1 MYRPAVSIAAAQP
14 VTALAFDPVSDSIW
28 TGDNAGTVTA
38 LHSLHGL
45 RGVSFPV
52 GGALP
57 VKQLAV
63 ADNHVRALGLAG
75 HGVGAWAK
83 GGTNKWYFRCSP
95 SPATVSAISPS
106 TFSSTVVAVAT
117 TVPDIVLLN
126 TMTGSVLR
134 QASVPSHVTHLHFS
148 HSTLLCASA
157 DGYVRA
163 HDPRT
168 AARRENADSGVLAH
182 ASGVQDLQATGNF
195 FFTIGSSARHGHEFP
210 DPLVKVYDLRNMRP
224 LPPIPFS
231 DGPAFINL
239 LPKHASSLVV
249 TSPQGLVN
257 VVDVSNTNSSEFYHL
272 DTTSYITSAAVSSN
286 GSYLAFG
293 DAVGTIHLLTAADES
308 SEPFFNGFQGQ
319 PVEWAD
325 VPEPIPEIN
334 WSDSTPLN
342 SIGMPY
348 YTTPLFSS
356 WTPQFLS
363 STIPPYP
370 PPAKIPPQILSTM
383 KINDNVAYAALPKEL
398 RGRRNRVVV
407 SSTKDQARFRSGKGK
422 RDDDVELEHLT
433 LDDSIDE
440 VPRIYRKVEIE
451 YSKFGVEDFD
461 FGFYNKTAYSGL
473 ETHILN
479 SYTNPILQVMN
490 YTFPIR
496 KLARS
501 HITTNCPREHCL
513 LCELGFVARML
524 EDAHGTNCQSSNF
537 CKTVG
542 VLAQVQNQLE
552 LIDYG
557 REPTEVDYAHMI
569 QSFHRF
575 LIDHLS
581 SEGNSFPHN
590 PVIFQRPPSHST
602 TTTFQADTHLNANAS
617 FSPAAAPVT
626 QLLGIDAKNIIVCL
640 SCKAVREK
648 ENMTH
653 VVDMIYPR
661 KPLPNEFPSQAS
673 FADILRSSLIRQMT
687 HKATCQT
694 CKQFSTFS
702 SRRSIPSA
710 DLPPILA
717 VNASVY
723 NDDNLRYWLDTR
735 TGRFV
740 TPTVEV
746 RGEVEGVDDPE
757 SVTYELRAIVCQ
769 IMTKTRHSHLVAI
782 VKVLETENQ
791 PHLKGPWFLFNDFV
805 VRNISED
812 EALSFPSTW
821 KVPAVLYLEREDVR
835 SQLDFSNLPDELDLS
850 ILSRDTSISVN
861 RDKSLIKHECLRFQ
875 ELPKPGTLVSIDAEF
890 VSMQQEETE
899 FRSDGTNRV
908 IRPARLSLARVSVL
922 RGDGPKE
929 GIPFIDDHIHTSEVI
944 VDYLTEFSGI
954 KFGDLDPHL
963 SRHTLTPLK
972 LVYKKLRLLVDRGC
986 IFIGHGL
993 SKDFRIINIFVPPE
1007 QVIDTVDL
1015 YFLRNRQRRLSLRF
1029 VSWFV
1034 LGENIQTD
1042 THDSIEDA
1050 RSALRLYKA
1059 YHEFEERGV
1068 FDEKLDELY
1077 RAGKQN
1083 NWKPPL
1089 PTSTAISPVTTTS
1102 PGHVLAQPTALSP
1115 PSTQSTQTPGQGHA
1129 SMQIQPPSVS
1139 QFNMLAAAAAARN
1152 FAHQGQ
1158 FQSMRFDMNALNAAA
1173 AGYFTPPDVNPFGA
1187 SGSGASSG
1195 GGWSRR

>member
-1 MYRPAVSIAAAQP
+1 MASSYQQFPPITTLHDTYGQP
-14 VTALAFDPVSDSIW
+14 VTALSFDPVSDSLW
-28 TGDNAGTVTA
+28 TGTHSGTVIA
-38 LHSLHGL
+38 LHTVQGV

-52 GGALP
+52 GGGLA
-57 VKQLAV
+57 VKQLSV
-63 ADNHVRALGLAG
+63 GDNHVRALGMAG
-75 HGVGAWAK
+75 EGVGSWAK
-83 GGTNKWYFRCSP
+83 GGMNKWYFRS
-95 SPATVSAISPS
+95 
-106 TFSSTVVAVAT
+106 SSTVTAMSGSIFSPNLVAAAT
-117 TVPDIVLLN
+117 STPEIVLLN
-126 TMTGSVLR
+126 SMTGSTVR
-134 QASVPSHVTHLHFS
+134 QVSVPSHITNLQFS

-168 AARRENADSGVLAH
+168 GVRREGGDGSVHAH
-182 ASGVQDLQATGNF
+182 SSGVQDLQAAGNF
-195 FFTIGSSARHGHEFP
+195 FFTIGWSIRRGHEFP

-224 LPPIPFS
+224 LPPVPFS

-239 LPKHASSLVV
+239 LPKHSSSLVI
-249 TSPQGLVN
+249 TSSQGLVN
-257 VVDVSNTNSSEFYHL
+257 VVDVSDFSSASGFYQL
-272 DTTSYITSAAVSSN
+272 DTTSYITSTAVSSN

-293 DAVGTIHLLTAADES
+293 DAIGELHLLTAADSS
-308 SEPFFNGFQGQ
+308 SEPLFNGFEGQ

-325 VPEPIPEIN
+325 HPEPLPDIT
-334 WSDSTPLN
+334 WTDATPLN
-342 SIGMPY
+342 SIGLPH
-348 YTTPLFSS
+348 YTAPLLSS
-356 WTPQFLS
+356 FTPQFLPHS
-363 STIPPYP
+363 NTQTPNYP

-398 RGRRNRVVV
+398 RGRRNRVVA
-407 SSTKDQARFRSGKGK
+407 SGARDQGRFRSGKG
-422 RDDDVELEHLT
+422 RRED
-433 LDDSIDE
+433 

-461 FGFYNKTAYSGL
+461 FGFYNKTAFSGL

-479 SYTNPILQVMN
+479 SYTNPILQVLH
-490 YTFPIR
+490 YTPPIR
-496 KLARS
+496 TLAKS

-513 LCELGFVARML
+513 LCELGFVVRML

-542 VLAQVQNQLE
+542 VLAQAQNQLE

-590 PVIFQRPPSHST
+590 PIIFARAPG
-602 TTTFQADTHLNANAS
+602 AR
-617 FSPAAAPVT
+617 SPAAAPVT
-626 QLLGIDAKNIIVCL
+626 QLLGIDAKNVILCL

-653 VVDMIYPR
+653 VIDMIYP
-661 KPLPNEFPSQAS
+661 KKALANEPPPPPTDTSFPS
-673 FADILRSSLIRQMT
+673 ILRSSLIRQMT

-702 SRRSIPSA
+702 SRRSIPTA

-717 VNASVY
+717 VNANVY
-723 NDDNLRYWLDTR
+723 NEENLRYWLD
-735 TGRFV
+735 GRRGERFLG
-740 TPTVEV
+740 PRVEV
-746 RGEVEGVDDPE
+746 RGEVEGVDDAE
-757 SVTYELRAIVCQ
+757 CVGYELRAIVCQ
-769 IMTKTRHSHLVAI
+769 IMTKAKHSHLVAI
-782 VKVLETENQ
+782 VRVPEAEGQ
-791 PHLKGPWFLFNDFV
+791 PGLKGPWFVFNDFV
-805 VRNISED
+805 VRNITEE

-835 SQLDFSNLPDELDLS
+835 PNLDFSGLPDELDPS
-850 ILSRDTSISVN
+850 ILSRDTSISVS
-861 RDKSLIKHECLRFQ
+861 RDKGLVRHECLRFE
-875 ELPKPGTLVSIDAEF
+875 ELPKPGTLVAIDAEF

-899 FRSDGTNRV
+899 YRSDGTNRV

-929 GIPFIDDHIHTSEVI
+929 GVPFIDDHIHTSEVI

-954 KFGDLDPHL
+954 KFGDLDPLL

-993 SKDFRIINIFVPPE
+993 SKDFRIINIFVPPD

-1015 YFLRNRQRRLSLRF
+1015 YFLRTRQRRLSLRF
-1029 VSWFV
+1029 LSWFV

-1059 YHEFEERGV
+1059 YHEFEELGI
-1068 FDEKLDELY
+1068 FDDKLEELY
-1077 RAGKQN
+1077 REGKQY
-1083 NWKPPL
+1083 NWKPPQ
-1089 PTSTAISPVTTTS
+1089 PAAGASPRSPPPSATTS
-1102 PGHVLAQPTALSP
+1102 IP
-1115 PSTQSTQTPGQGHA
+1115 
-1129 SMQIQPPSVS
+1129 
-1139 QFNMLAAAAAARN
+1139 QFSLMAAAAAARN
-1152 FAHQGQ
+1152 FGQGQ
-1158 FQSMRFDMNALNAAA
+1158 FQPMRLDAGAMNAATGA
-1173 AGYFTPPDVNPFGA
+1173 YFAPPDMGQFG
-1187 SGSGASSG
+1187 GAGGGTGGGG
-1195 GGWSRR
+1195 GGWNRR